1 MVNLLK
7 KGNFLLV
14 VLLLLAV
21 WVVAACG
28 STPTPAAEQ
37 PKEEP
42 PAEEPAAAEEE
53 EEPAAAEPAA
63 EEPAEESAPEGDMRV
78 LRASFSWPT
87 FVDPA
92 LGSDFSSSTALANL
106 YDTLVFPTSEGGVE
120 PWLAESWGASDD
132 GLTWTFK
139 LKEGIKFHDG
149 SELQASDIAYSMN
162 RFLTIGEGFGYLFVD
177 LVESTTAVDDY
188 TVEFKLS
195 RPSGLFLPSLIRL
208 YVLNEDLVRENTQ
221 AEGPYGEEGDYGQEF
236 LLTHDAGSGP
246 YTIVEFPLEEY
257 VLMEKFDDWWG
268 EFVDNAPDQF
278 RMIGTTE
285 TATVR
290 TLMSNK
296 ELEISDQWQTIESL
310 EALDEIE
317 GVDVAAFSNLTA
329 FYFMLNTTL
338 APLDD
343 VHCRRAVSY
352 AFDYDTAVSLEWPG
366 TTAMVGPVPKA
377 LGGHNPDVTTFTYDP
392 DKAKEELAQCQ
403 YADEIDEYPIEFVWI
418 SEVPDEEKFALLF
431 QANLADVGIPVEI
444 VSTPWLSV
452 VENTST
458 QETSPHLVS
467 IYVTADLPEAGP
479 MLKQRYHSSSAATWS
494 QNEWLLNDELDTAI
508 DDALT
513 TIDQNERF
521 EKYKVIQA
529 GLADQA
535 PSVFVY
541 DQIEKHAYQDYI
553 DWPPAKGEVIPVQ
566 GYNILGATIGVNK

>member
-7 KGNFLLV
+7 KGNLLLIALLV
-14 VLLLLAV
+14 VV
-21 WVVAACG
+21 WFVTACAA
-28 STPTPAAEQ
+28 TPAPVEQ
-37 PKEEP
+37 PQEEP
-42 PAEEPAAAEEE
+42 QAEEPAATEA
-53 EEPAAAEPAA
+53 PAA
-63 EEPAEESAPEGDMRV
+63 EATAPAEEAAAPAPAEEGQRV
-78 LRASFSWPT
+78 LRVSFSWPT

-92 LGSDFSSSTALANL
+92 LGSDFSSSTALANV
-106 YDTLVFPTSEGGVE
+106 YDTLVFPTPDGGVE
-120 PWLAESWGASDD
+120 PWLAESWEASDD
-132 GLTWTFK
+132 GLIWTFK
-139 LKEGIKFHDG
+139 LKQNIKFHDG
-149 SELQASDIAYSMN
+149 SELQASDVAYSMN
-162 RFLTIGEGFGYLFVD
+162 RFLTIGEGFAYLFVD
-177 LVESTTAVDDY
+177 LVDNVTALDDY

-208 YVLNEDLVRENTQ
+208 YVLNEDVVRANTK
-221 AEGPYGEEGDYGQEF
+221 AEGPYGEEGDYGQEY

-246 YTIVEFPLEEY
+246 YQIVEFPLEEY
-257 VLMEKFDDWWG
+257 VLMEKFGDWWG

-278 RMIGTTE
+278 RMIATTE

-296 ELEISDQWQTIESL
+296 ELEISDQWQTIEAL
-310 EALDEIE
+310 EALDASD

-329 FYFMLNTTL
+329 FYFMLNNKL

-377 LGGHNPDVTTFTYDP
+377 LGGHNPDVTVYTYDP

-403 YADEIDEYPIEFVWI
+403 YADTIDQYPIEFVWI

-431 QANLADVGIPVEI
+431 QANMADIGIPVEI

-452 VENTST
+452 VENTSK

-479 MLKQRYHSSSAATWS
+479 MLKQRYHSASAATWS
-494 QNEWLLNDELDTAI
+494 QNEWLLDKDLDAAI

-513 TIDQNERF
+513 TIDQTERF
-521 EKYKVIQA
+521 KKYQPIQA
-529 GLADQA
+529 DLADRA
-535 PSVFVY
+535 VSVFVY

-553 DWPPAKGEVIPVQ
+553 DWPPAKGDVIPVQ
-566 GYNILGATIGVNK
+566 GYNILAARIGMNK